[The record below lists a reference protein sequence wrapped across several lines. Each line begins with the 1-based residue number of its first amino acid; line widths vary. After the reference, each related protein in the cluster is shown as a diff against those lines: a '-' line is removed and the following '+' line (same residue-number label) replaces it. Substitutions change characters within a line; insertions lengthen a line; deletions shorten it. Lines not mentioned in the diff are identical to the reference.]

1 MISVTL
7 YQNEGHIYRVSL
19 MGHAGYA
26 EHGED
31 IVCAAVSTLTINTL
45 NAIEAFTTEPMK
57 QLALNQKK
65 GYIDVLFPDRQAGIY
80 KDEADLLLKTMSLGL
95 ESIKEMYGEKYIQ
108 IKNK

>member
-1 MISVTL
+1 
-7 YQNEGHIYRVSL
+7 

-45 NAIEAFTTEPMK
+45 NAIEAFTNEPMK
-57 QLALNQKK
+57 QLAFDQRT
-65 GYIDVLFPDRQAGIY
+65 GHIDYVFTRRKEGKYDQ
-80 KDEADLLLKTMSLGL
+80 EAELLLKTMILGL

-108 IKNK
+108 IQNK